1 MYSSRILSLIMK
13 KQFLFSIFVFI
24 SMQLFAQD
32 TLVFSQEN
40 SSMFSNRYF
49 LNPESKTFEHKY
61 NTDDGQLWYG
71 EGNYEIKRNRLFL
84 RFGDSEKAIKSDNQI
99 TKIYDRVNKT
109 DTLIVQIIDTQEDFA
124 FVHIKYN
131 EEYFYGD
138 LDNGLVKIPKSKFKD
153 IENPIV
159 QTSLQGS
166 LISIEL
172 TEISELNFIK
182 ITGIDINTIYH
193 FESNFKRNL
202 SFKKNKLKSKD
213 FYNTSKKKKVIFI
226 VEE

>member
-1 MYSSRILSLIMK
+1 MK
-13 KQFLFSIFVFI
+13 KQFLILTLILI
-24 SMQLFAQD
+24 SMQLLAQD
-32 TLVFSQEN
+32 TLVFSQKN
-40 SSMFSNRYF
+40 SSMFSNKYY
-49 LNPESKTFEHKY
+49 LIPESKVFEHKY

-71 EGNYEIKRNRLFL
+71 KGAYEIKRNKLFL
-84 RFGDSEKAIKSDNQI
+84 SFKDSEKAIKSKNQI
-99 TKIYDRVNKT
+99 TKIYDQVNKT
-109 DTLIVQIIDTQEDFA
+109 DTLVVQIIDTNEDFT

-166 LISIEL
+166 FIAIEL
-172 TEISELNFIK
+172 TKISELNLIK
-182 ITGIDINTIYH
+182 ITGFDINTIYH

-202 SFKKNKLKSKD
+202 SFNKNELKSKD
-213 FYNTSKKKKVIFI
+213 FYNISKKKKVKFI
-226 VEE
+226 LEK

>member
-1 MYSSRILSLIMK
+1 MK
-13 KQFLFSIFVFI
+13 KQFLILTLILI
-24 SMQLFAQD
+24 SKQLFAQD
-32 TLVFSQEN
+32 TLVFSQKN
-40 SSMFSNRYF
+40 SSMFSNKYYLF
-49 LNPESKTFEHKY
+49 PESKVFEHRY

-71 EGNYEIKRNRLFL
+71 KGNYEIKRNKLFL
-84 RFGDSEKAIKSDNQI
+84 SFRDSEKAIKSKNQI
-99 TKIYDRVNKT
+99 AKIYDRVNKT
-109 DTLIVQIIDTQEDFA
+109 DTLIVQIIDKQEVA

-153 IENPIV
+153 IENPIIK
-159 QTSLQGS
+159 TSLQGS
-166 LISIEL
+166 PIAIEL
-172 TEISELNFIK
+172 TEISELNFVK

-213 FYNTSKKKKVIFI
+213 FYNTSKKRKVIFI

>member
-1 MYSSRILSLIMK
+1 MN
-13 KQFLFSIFVFI
+13 KQFLSLTLILI

-49 LNPESKTFEHKY
+49 LNTESKTFEHKY
-61 NTDDGQLWYG
+61 KTDDGQLWYG
-71 EGNYEIKRNRLFL
+71 EGKYEIKRNRLCLHFE
-84 RFGDSEKAIKSDNQI
+84 DSEKAIKSENQI
-99 TKIYDRVNKT
+99 IKIYDRVNKT
-109 DTLIVQIIDTQEDFA
+109 DTLTVQIIDTQADFA

-138 LDNGLVKIPKSKFKD
+138 LDNGLVKIPKNKFKD
-153 IENPIV
+153 IENPII
-159 QTSLQGS
+159 QTSIQGS
-166 LISIEL
+166 PLAIEL
-172 TEISELNFIK
+172 TEISDLNFIK
-182 ITGIDINTIYH
+182 ITAIDINTIYH

-213 FYNTSKKKKVIFI
+213 FYNTSKKRKVIFI